1 MPPAKRSSSGRSTS
15 SSSSRTGGTR
25 ASSGSGSRS
34 TGAASTRAAAR
45 TGAKSTGTSAR
56 KSAAKTATQAK
67 SGATKT
73 RTTAKSGAAKTA
85 SAAKS
90 TAKSAATTART
101 AGAAAADT
109 AKTARAGAKGTATA
123 AAAGAK
129 TTRTSAKAAST
140 RARRASSS
148 SVLSVAE
155 QLVQGAVKPRD
166 IVLLTRTHI
175 QEALDDAASRG
186 RVTRKDANDLVSE
199 LVRRGRGQGNDLV
212 KEVEALLGKAGT
224 VTKRARGNDSVDR
237 IVRGADR
244 ARRAAGVGPTFPILG
259 YDDLNAS
266 QVQARIKELKKPELR
281 KVLTYERKN
290 DNRKS
295 VVGALE
301 KSLA

>member
-15 SSSSRTGGTR
+15 SSSRSGGTR
-25 ASSGSGSRS
+25 TSSSSRS
-34 TGAASTRAAAR
+34 TGARATKAAAR
-45 TGAKSTGTSAR
+45 SGAKSTATSAR

-67 SGATKT
+67 SSAAKT
-73 RTTAKSGAAKTA
+73 RSSAKSGAAKTA

-90 TAKSAATTART
+90 TARTARSAAAGTAR
-101 AGAAAADT
+101 
-109 AKTARAGAKGTATA
+109 TARAGAKGTATA
-123 AAAGAK
+123 ASAGAK
-129 TTRTSAKAAST
+129 RTRTSAKAAST
-140 RARRASSS
+140 KTSRASGGG
-148 SVLSVAE
+148 VLSVAE
-155 QLVQGAVKPRD
+155 QLAQGAIKPRD
-166 IVLLTRTHI
+166 VIMLTRSHI

-199 LVRRGRGQGNDLV
+199 LVRRGRGGGTELV
-212 KEVEALLGKAGT
+212 KELESLVGKAGAA
-224 VTKRARGNDSVDR
+224 TKRARGSDSVDR

-259 YDDLNAS
+259 YDDLNAA
-266 QVQARIKELKKPELR
+266 QVQSRIKDLKKPELR

-290 DNRKS
+290 ANRKS